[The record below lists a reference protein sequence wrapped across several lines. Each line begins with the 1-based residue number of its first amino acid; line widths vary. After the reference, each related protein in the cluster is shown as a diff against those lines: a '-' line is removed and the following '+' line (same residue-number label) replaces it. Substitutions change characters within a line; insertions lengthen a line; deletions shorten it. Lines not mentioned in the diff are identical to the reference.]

1 MGQMFSVVSFLP
13 ARGIVHRGLF
23 EDKYDEPTIQML
35 TFEQPPT
42 STREAKYK

>member
-13 ARGIVHRGLF
+13 ARGIVQRGLF

-35 TFEQPPT
+35 MAI
-42 STREAKYK
+42 SGREGPDPSRG